1 MKNPENIV
9 PWMAQALPM
18 PTPRESL
25 LSART
30 NGLPARLDDPR
41 FEQWSPEVRR
51 DIYTALAEEGRM
63 RLVQGVTFAERDSCA
78 YPTIQQAH
86 ADNPGVT
93 VAVFTGMIA
102 SVANYLRPK
111 VTFRDERDY
120 IEAFE
125 HLRTQWGN
133 FTLADY
139 GLIFD
144 RLRRGDLADLRF
156 RFLLPELM
164 KACEAYADTK
174 CDRVEEREKLMKRY
188 RNTDHYNDWN
198 ALTEMMGG
206 AEAKRTNDRVKWM
219 KGEDVMSW
227 ADKAKLAARDS
238 ARRNG
243 DEQ

>member
-1 MKNPENIV
+1 MV
-9 PWMAQALPM
+9 VRGAAGHLHRARRRGTYAVGARRDVRRARQLRVSDHSA
-18 PTPRESL
+18 
-25 LSART
+25 SARGQPRR
-30 NGLPARLDDPR
+30 NGCRFYGADRERGELPA
-41 FEQWSPEVRR
+41 
-51 DIYTALAEEGRM
+51 AKG
-63 RLVQGVTFAERDSCA
+63 
-78 YPTIQQAH
+78 H
-86 ADNPGVT
+86 
-93 VAVFTGMIA
+93 
-102 SVANYLRPK
+102 
-111 VTFRDERDY
+111 FRDEKDY

-125 HLRTQWGN
+125 ELRTQWGN
-133 FTLADY
+133 FTLADF

-206 AEAKRTNDRVKWM
+206 AEAKRTTDRVKWM
-219 KGEDVMSW
+219 QGEDVTSW

-243 DEQ
+243 EDQ